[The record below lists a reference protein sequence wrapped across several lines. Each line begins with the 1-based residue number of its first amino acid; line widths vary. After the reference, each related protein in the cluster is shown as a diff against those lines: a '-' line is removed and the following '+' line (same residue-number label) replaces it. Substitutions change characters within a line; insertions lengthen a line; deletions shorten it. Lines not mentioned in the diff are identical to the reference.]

1 VLVHLSGRLWVQQMV
16 TPMVLP
22 MVQQLGHSWAR
33 QKGLPTEQRWGS
45 LWVPQTVLLTV
56 QQSEQA
62 WARQKGL
69 RTEQPW
75 GSLWVLP
82 WVRQMAQQMVP
93 QLEHSWVPPTELPM
107 VQP

>member
-1 VLVHLSGRLWVQQMV
+1 MQQMV
-16 TPMVLP
+16 MPMVLP
-22 MVQQLGHSWAR
+22 TVQQLGHSWVW
-33 QKGLPTEQRWGS
+33 QTVQRMVQLWGS

-56 QQSEQA
+56 RQSEQA
-62 WARQKGL
+62 WAWQKGL
-69 RTEQPW
+69 PTEQPW